1 MCWFL
6 PITTFK
12 MKLIH
17 FTLSDFI
24 KLILIILIT
33 VTNHQPCPTVFEH
46 QNILHHQIHDIIG
59 SSLWTCKYLISYLIT
74 RPIRYTSNT
83 CWISFPLALY
93 ILIECVSSSYW
104 ANDGGRRVHW
114 WRQTIKSLTSHIYKW
129 STAPFTNS
137 SWYSLSDTMINILCY
152 ILTVGLMPVD
162 NTATTKECENK
173 NS

>member
-1 MCWFL
+1 MDKFSQWQT
-6 PITTFK
+6 P
-12 MKLIH
+12 
-17 FTLSDFI
+17 
-24 KLILIILIT
+24 
-33 VTNHQPCPTVFEH
+33 
-46 QNILHHQIHDIIG
+46 ILHHQIHDIIG

-162 NTATTKECENK
+162 SHNK
-173 NS
+173 TMWEQKQLSELGRKSERKRGWGERS